1 LYLALNF
8 AGITNWPFE
17 LIVAVWPITSYLQV
31 RQILRLSQARIQ
43 TPAPAD
49 SHLFYTGWFQLEPSF
64 MPTAAIPIDTKRL
77 PSPGLRRFAWGVLA
91 YFVAVILWGTLV
103 RATGSGAGCGNH
115 WPLCNGTVMQH
126 SASVNTMIEFTH
138 RVTSG
143 LSFFSVVALLW
154 WTFAGTVRAHLAR
167 AAALASVVFTLIE
180 AMLGAFLVKLGL
192 TAQSQSPLRPA
203 YLGLHLANTL
213 LLLAALTLTAHLLGR
228 SKGFLRGRIRLVAP
242 FGAIATVVVVL
253 IVGVTGSLA
262 ALGDTL
268 FPASSLGMAL
278 AQDFSATSGWLV
290 RWRWTHPTVAFVA
303 SIFLVWLLVRAAQ
316 RSTAWDNRRLSA
328 LVLLL
333 LATVYTLGV
342 LDVVLLA
349 PLWVQVAHLLAAD
362 SLWAALVVLTA
373 RLTIQPRE
381 VA

>member
-1 LYLALNF
+1 
-8 AGITNWPFE
+8 
-17 LIVAVWPITSYLQV
+17 
-31 RQILRLSQARIQ
+31 
-43 TPAPAD
+43 
-49 SHLFYTGWFQLEPSF
+49 
-64 MPTAAIPIDTKRL
+64 MPTAASSIDAKRL
-77 PSPGLRRFAWGVLA
+77 PSPALRRFAWGVLA
-91 YFVAVILWGTLV
+91 YFIAVILWGTLV

-138 RVTSG
+138 RITSG
-143 LSFFSVVALLW
+143 ISLFSVVGLLW
-154 WTFAGTVRAHLAR
+154 WTIAGTVRGHLAR
-167 AAALASVVFTLIE
+167 AAAVASVVFTLIE

-192 TAQSQSPLRPA
+192 TAQSQSPMRPA
-203 YLGLHLANTL
+203 YLALHLTNTL
-213 LLLAALTLTAHLLGR
+213 LLLAALTLTAHLLSR
-228 SKGFLRGRIRLVAP
+228 SKGFLRGSIRLVAP
-242 FGAIATVVVVL
+242 FGAIATVVVVM

-268 FPASSLGMAL
+268 FPATSLGSAL
-278 AQDFSATSGWLV
+278 AEDFSAGSGWLV
-290 RWRWTHPTVAFVA
+290 RWRWTHPTVAFFA
-303 SIFLVWLLVRAAQ
+303 SVFLIWLLVRAAQ
-316 RSTAWDNRRLSA
+316 RSAAWDNRRLSA

-381 VA
+381 AA